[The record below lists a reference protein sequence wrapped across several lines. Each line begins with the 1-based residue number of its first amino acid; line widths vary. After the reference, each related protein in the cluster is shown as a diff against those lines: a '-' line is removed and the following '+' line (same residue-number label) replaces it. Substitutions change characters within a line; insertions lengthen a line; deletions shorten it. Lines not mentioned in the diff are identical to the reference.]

1 MDICR
6 GFNAT
11 KLNIED
17 NVKMANKNI
26 GERFITFSSILGKG
40 PPPPS
45 PFPNTSRE
53 MSEDSRF

>member
-1 MDICR
+1 MGVCYS
-6 GFNAT
+6 FNAT
-11 KLNIED
+11 KLNKEG
-17 NVKMANKNI
+17 NVKEWLINI
-26 GERFITFSSILGKG
+26 EEEFVTFSIILGKG